1 MFDWGSD
8 PRAPEQIPEVLG
20 RYEILLPIASGGVA
34 TVYLASSTGAVG
46 FERDV
51 AIKLTH
57 RHLRDSPEFF
67 TQLVDEARLAG
78 KIHHP
83 NVVGVH
89 DVGFADR
96 RAFIVMDYVEGESLS
111 VVQQVLRHRDA
122 RMPLGIALKILH
134 DVLSGLHAAHEL
146 RGDDGTP
153 LCVVHRDVTPHN
165 ILVGV
170 DGVSRL
176 TDFGVAKAHARLTK
190 TSPGL
195 VKGKVAYMSPEQAQG
210 KALDRRVDVWA
221 VGVVA
226 WELFSGS
233 RLHDGTNDPVLM
245 LKIAREPP
253 MRLRHVRPDLPREF
267 DAVLAGALSMDPR
280 SRPSTAEA
288 FADALREAAEQAGV
302 KAADAREVRD
312 FVLGLVGPELEARR
326 DKVAEIRALRQRW
339 VELGGPSG
347 SAAADRP
354 RADAAPR
361 PPLVEQLEATVAHG
375 PVLPARAPRRASGLG
390 SLLTVI
396 LTAPLLS
403 RAWVVASILPAVAL
417 ALAYVVASDGT
428 PKVTRAVSMP
438 ATTSSASA
446 PPATPSASAP
456 STAPSERVLTPADLG
471 EIPPADAALDV
482 DGVITPFELGIE
494 PPHDAPTPGAPGR
507 PRPRTR

>member
-1 MFDWGSD
+1 
-8 PRAPEQIPEVLG
+8 
-20 RYEILLPIASGGVA
+20 
-34 TVYLASSTGAVG
+34 
-46 FERDV
+46 
-51 AIKLTH
+51 
-57 RHLRDSPEFF
+57 
-67 TQLVDEARLAG
+67 
-78 KIHHP
+78 
-83 NVVGVH
+83 
-89 DVGFADR
+89 
-96 RAFIVMDYVEGESLS
+96 
-111 VVQQVLRHRDA
+111 
-122 RMPLGIALKILH
+122 
-134 DVLSGLHAAHEL
+134 
-146 RGDDGTP
+146 
-153 LCVVHRDVTPHN
+153 
-165 ILVGV
+165 
-170 DGVSRL
+170 
-176 TDFGVAKAHARLTK
+176 
-190 TSPGL
+190 
-195 VKGKVAYMSPEQAQG
+195 MSPEQAQG

>member
-8 PRAPEQIPEVLG
+8 SRAPEQIPEVLG

-46 FERDV
+46 FERYV

-96 RAFIVMDYVEGESLS
+96 SAFIVMDYVEGEALS
-111 VVQQVLRHRDA
+111 VIQQVLRHRDA
-122 RMPLGIALKILH
+122 PMPLGIALKILD

-146 RGDDGTP
+146 CADDGTP

-165 ILVGV
+165 ILVGI

-176 TDFGVAKAHARLTK
+176 TDFGVAKAQARLTK

-195 VKGKVAYMSPEQAQG
+195 VKGKIAYMSPEQAQG
-210 KALDRRVDVWA
+210 KTLDRRVDVWA

-245 LKIAREPP
+245 LKIARDPP
-253 MRLRHVRPDLPREF
+253 MRLRHVRPDLPREL
-267 DAVLAGALSMDPR
+267 DAVLASALAMDPR
-280 SRPSTAEA
+280 SRTPTAEA
-288 FADALREAAEQAGV
+288 LADAFRDAAARASI
-302 KAADAREVRD
+302 KPADAREVRD
-312 FVLGLVGPELEARR
+312 FLLDLVGPELEARR
-326 DKVAEIRALRQRW
+326 EKVAEIRAIKQRW
-339 VELGGPSG
+339 VELGGPAG
-347 SAAADRP
+347 SASAPPARVETV
-354 RADAAPR
+354 PR
-361 PPLVEQLEATVAHG
+361 PPLVERLEPTIAHG
-375 PVLPARAPRRASGLG
+375 PVLPARAPQRPSRLG
-390 SLLTVI
+390 AFLTTI

-403 RAWVVASILPAVAL
+403 RTWVVASVIPAVAL

-428 PKVTRAVSMP
+428 PKVTRAVTLPP
-438 ATTSSASA
+438 ATSSATVPPAPPSASA
-446 PPATPSASAP
+446 PPPL
-456 STAPSERVLTPADLG
+456 PSERVLTPADLG
-471 EIPPADAALDV
+471 EISPADAAPDV

-494 PPHDAPTPGAPGR
+494 PPHDGPAPGAPGR
-507 PRPRTR
+507 QRQRAR